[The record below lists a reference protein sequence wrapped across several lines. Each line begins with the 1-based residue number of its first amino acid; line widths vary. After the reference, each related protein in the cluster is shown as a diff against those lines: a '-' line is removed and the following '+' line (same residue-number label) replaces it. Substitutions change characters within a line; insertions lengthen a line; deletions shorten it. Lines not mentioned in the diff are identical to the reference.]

1 MDSYSEEYLDS
12 LYQNEEFL
20 SEYDEFMKDN
30 VKVNEFKKFI
40 DGIELNTKYFRL
52 TLHKVGK
59 NRRYKNQNLGEDTIA
74 IKEINSLLN
83 KLTDRNLQ
91 DIQAKILVKLNKKDY
106 LMKMMIQNII
116 EKCIVHT
123 NYIPMYIDLIV
134 GIYGDNNGVKKLV
147 IDSTDQLYTK
157 IQGTETSAEQSD
169 YLKFCDKNKKLD
181 KLIGHSILMTELE
194 KKKIVQGKIHPILED
209 FISQMKECTDNDEK
223 YKCVQC
229 LYSVFK
235 TLYEDCL
242 LPEGYIQQLDKLIA
256 EEKSMKIKFKMMDI
270 IDRK

>member
-1 MDSYSEEYLDS
+1 MDSYSEEYVNS

-20 SEYDEFMKDN
+20 SDYNEFIKDN
-30 VKVNEFKKFI
+30 VKINEFKKFI
-40 DGIELNTKYFRL
+40 DEIELNRKYFRL

-91 DIQAKILVKLNKKDY
+91 DIQTKILLRLDKKEY
-106 LMKMMIQNII
+106 LMKMIIESII
-116 EKCIVHT
+116 EKSVVHT

-134 GIYGDNNGVKKLV
+134 GIYGDNNSVKKLV

-157 IQGTETSAEQSD
+157 ILVTETSGEQSE
-169 YLKFCDKNKKLD
+169 YLKFCDKNKRLD

-194 KKKIVQGKIHPILED
+194 KKKIVQGKIHPILD
-209 FISQMKECTDNDEK
+209 SFICQMKECTDNDEK

-229 LYSVFK
+229 LYNVFK

-242 LPEGYIQQLDKLIA
+242 LPEGYIQQLEQLISK
-256 EEKSMKIKFKMMDI
+256 EKSMKIKFKMMDI
-270 IDRK
+270 LERK